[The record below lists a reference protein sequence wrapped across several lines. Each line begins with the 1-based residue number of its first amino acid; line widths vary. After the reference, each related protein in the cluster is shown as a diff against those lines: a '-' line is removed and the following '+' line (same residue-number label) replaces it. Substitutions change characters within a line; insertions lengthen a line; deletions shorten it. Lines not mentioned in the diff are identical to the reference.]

1 MRKIALFIVAM
12 LLVITGSGLVG
23 CGGKSSEEKT
33 ETQVAVVTRG
43 DLTLAV
49 TADGNLVMPHEVRLR
64 FGTPGTVEKI
74 YVKEGDKVRAGTL
87 LAKLNDTAQKI
98 AVASA
103 QYDLQSALNNLSET
117 ISSSC
122 CVKTGFPRRYRDSTA
137 LNSMEQAQG
146 EVIHAGELLRNEEY
160 EAAVEELRIAGY
172 DIEATA
178 SSLRM
183 LLQDA
188 ESNYDITHDMDYAS
202 VLPEEHY
209 PNTTKAIE
217 LLGRDGTA
225 LGEVQGL
232 IAGGDYTGAQVALS
246 GAQAGMDETY
256 RLVKSSV
263 GQIEQYGVSV
273 PDTAT
278 TLDYLE
284 AAQARMEKLQR
295 LLEEGDYGLE
305 FAETLRR
312 AQHDLEMSHAVLGS
326 NEVVYEHGLNLQAV
340 AQYNINVQK
349 AKTALENY
357 KDELMKTEILAPFDG
372 TVVDIGVKENDQLSA
387 YDYSSVTAVHLVDT
401 GTVELDGFV
410 DEIDIFN
417 VELGQRAEIVVDAM
431 PDAELYGTVTF
442 ISPNGTEETGVVNFA
457 VTIMLD
463 PTDIELKGELTAT
476 ANILV
481 ANNKD
486 VLLIPNRAV
495 RGSRGDYWADVVV
508 NEETMDTERRTI
520 VIGAQN
526 ARYTEVV
533 SGLQEGEK
541 VLEDVIG
548 SGSTGLFGG

>member
-1 MRKIALFIVAM
+1 MKKRVMLTAILALA
-12 LLVITGSGLVG
+12 LVSAGLAG
-23 CGGKSSEEKT
+23 CGGKNSEEQA

-43 DLTLAV
+43 DLSLAV

-74 YVKEGDKVRAGTL
+74 YVEEGDRVKAGTL
-87 LAKLNDTAQKI
+87 LAKLDDTAQKI
-98 AVASA
+98 AIASA

-117 ISSSC
+117 ISASC

-137 LNSMEQAQG
+137 LNSMEQAQD
-146 EVIHAGELLRNEEY
+146 EIARAGELLRDGEY

-172 DIEATA
+172 DIEAT
-178 SSLRM
+178 SNSLRM
-183 LLQDA
+183 LLKDA
-188 ESNYDITHDMDYAS
+188 ETNYDVTHSSNYVSA
-202 VLPEEHY
+202 LPEEHY
-209 PNTTKAIE
+209 PNATKAIE

-225 LGEVQGL
+225 LEEVQRL
-232 IAGGDYTGAQVALS
+232 IAEGDYTGAQVALS
-246 GAQAGMDETY
+246 GAEADMDETY
-256 RLVKSSV
+256 RLVRSSV
-263 GQIEQYGVSV
+263 GQIEQYGVST

-312 AQHDLEMSHAVLGS
+312 AQHDLEMSHAVLES
-326 NEVVYEHGLNLQAV
+326 NEVVFEHGLNLQAV

-349 AKTALENY
+349 AKTALDNY

-372 TVVDIGVKENDQLSA
+372 TIVDIGVKENDQLSSF
-387 YDYSSVTAVHLVDT
+387 DYSSIVAVHLVDT
-401 GTVELDGFV
+401 STVKLDGFV

-417 VELGQRAEIVVDAM
+417 VELGQKAEIVVDAM

-457 VTIMLD
+457 VTIALD
-463 PTDIELKGELTAT
+463 PTDIDLKGGLTAT

-481 ANNKD
+481 ESNEN
-486 VLLIPNRAV
+486 VLMIPNRAV
-495 RGSRGDYWADVVV
+495 RGSHGNYYADVVV
-508 NEETMDTERRTI
+508 NEETMETERRTI
-520 VIGAQN
+520 EIGVQN

-541 VLEDVIG
+541 VLEEVIQSS
-548 SGSTGLFGG
+548 SGFFG